1 MRLRPEVQGRHTVP
15 AGGGLDFDWDEGNS
29 RHIARHEM
37 THAGEPRAS
46 GNGLPGWEAAGG
58 GVF

>member
-1 MRLRPEVQGRHTVP
+1 MGLRPEVQGRYTVP
-15 AGGGLDFDWDEGNS
+15 VGGGLDFDWDEANS
-29 RHIARHEM
+29 RHIARHEV

-46 GNGLPGWEAAGG
+46 GDGFLGREAAGG